1 LDGTLLNSHH
11 EVSSTNIKA
20 IQQAMLNGFKFIPA
34 TGRTRLSMGNAIGEK
49 VIQELFGDLHTI
61 PGVYQQGLMVFG
73 LDGKLIYERA
83 LDTNIIST
91 ATEFCKRKGIA
102 VVAYCADEIYC
113 EQRTSET
120 DRVMAYKDPAPKEF
134 ADGLDKLST
143 VGVVVHKLI
152 ILSDPHSISG
162 IRDDIEPILQGKAT
176 LTQAVPDMLEILP
189 LGGSKGDG
197 VMRFLE
203 HIGVRVEDTIAF
215 GGKEQRV
222 FQFTVIFF
230 YKYYIDG
237 ENDIEMLSLVKYGVA
252 MQNAKSKL
260 KAVSKFETLSN
271 LEDGVAYSIQSIL
284 KTLQLNQHID
294 TTAVLEL

>member
-1 LDGTLLNSHH
+1 
-11 EVSSTNIKA
+11 
-20 IQQAMLNGFKFIPA
+20 
-34 TGRTRLSMGNAIGEK
+34 MGNAIGEK

-162 IRDDIEPILQGKAT
+162 IRDEIEPILQGKAT

-222 FQFTVIFF
+222 FQFTAIFF
-230 YKYYIDG
+230 I
-237 ENDIEMLSLVKYGVA
+237 NI
-252 MQNAKSKL
+252 
-260 KAVSKFETLSN
+260 
-271 LEDGVAYSIQSIL
+271 I
-284 KTLQLNQHID
+284 
-294 TTAVLEL
+294 